1 MGSLISALRGDG
13 SRSDKQKK
21 PQTQSQEEGIDQE
34 EVEMDRELA
43 DLNATIENLPQEE
56 AELEAE
62 MTRLQA
68 ELDAAADL
76 LAQAQELADDAKTA
90 AERDAQLAEIERR
103 ESVLAIAQANKE
115 QADQDLLDE
124 KNIQENV
131 QNQAGE
137 SQSFAD
143 WLTEMMKPPPTEA
156 EIAAQKQKEARAEQD
171 AFDAEVARL
180 YTIPQFSAKK
190 AINESF
196 FKRERA
202 KRAYILEKKSQIW
215 RARTGMR
222 PITGYTWYDKRK
234 FYHSDRVRD
243 MTDQWP
249 KPVLGDKLN
258 PDQMIPFVF
267 EGDTYQFRQDADFRV
282 ENAQVPPCGAFNKNS
297 DGAPRV
303 CREGGGDDDYKWAKS
318 GDRSFLPCKPGYW
331 FQEHPVSELSKC
343 VYMGWRYADVG
354 TSYYAESRPVE
365 FFIEY

>member
-1 MGSLISALRGDG
+1 
-13 SRSDKQKK
+13 
-21 PQTQSQEEGIDQE
+21 
-34 EVEMDRELA
+34 
-43 DLNATIENLPQEE
+43 
-56 AELEAE
+56 

-68 ELDAAADL
+68 ELDDAADL

-115 QADQDLLDE
+115 QADQDLLE
-124 KNIQENV
+124 EMNIKEDI
-131 QNQAGE
+131 QNQAGA

-143 WLTEMMKPPPTEA
+143 WLAEMFKPPPTEA
-156 EIAAQKQKEARAEQD
+156 EIAAQKEKEARAEQD
-171 AFDAEVARL
+171 KFDAEVAQL

-190 AINESF
+190 AINEAF

-202 KRAYILEKKSQIW
+202 KKAYILQKKSEIW

-222 PITGYTWYDKRK
+222 PIVGYTWFDKHK
-234 FYHSDRVRD
+234 FYHSDKVRD

-249 KPVLGDKLN
+249 KPVLGDKPN

-267 EGDTYQFRQDADFRV
+267 EGETYQFRQDADFRV
-282 ENAQVPPCGAFNKNS
+282 ENAQVPRCGAFNKNS
-297 DGAPRV
+297 DGSPTI

-318 GDRSFLPCKPGYW
+318 GDRAFLPCKSGYW
-331 FQEHPVSELSKC
+331 FQEHPISDLSKC

-354 TSYYAESRPVE
+354 PSYYAQSTPVE